1 MIEEK
6 AIVSRLDGA
15 EVWVRAFGPE
25 SCERCA
31 EGRGCG
37 GGVLGR
43 LINRRRPEVRVRGAL
58 DGLRNGDAV
67 IVGVEESVVMQASLW
82 VYMVPLA
89 GMFLAGAFAQL
100 VLEAHDILVA
110 AFGLAGLAGGFAATH
125 LAGRRAAGSLSYQ
138 PMLLRRAPA
147 PGSACARS

>member
-6 AIVSRLDGA
+6 AIVSRTDGA
-15 EVWVRAFGPE
+15 DVWVRAVGPE

-31 EGRGCG
+31 QGRGCG

-43 LINRRRPEVRVRGAL
+43 LISRRRPEVRVRGTL
-58 DGLRNGDAV
+58 DGLRDGDAV
-67 IVGVEESVVMQASLW
+67 IVGVEESVVMRASLW
-82 VYMVPLA
+82 AYMVPLA

-110 AFGLAGLAGGFAATH
+110 AFGVAGLAGGFALTH

-138 PMLLRRAPA
+138 PMLLRRAPVSNA
-147 PGSACARS
+147 GCARS